1 MWTVKWNEDWK
12 VKHGVVDVF
21 SEMAGSE
28 ESGWQNV
35 RLPHDVMIHEK
46 RTQNTKNG
54 HHTGFYPGGIYTY
67 EKIFTAPEQW
77 RDQLVIIEFE
87 GVYANSAVYING
99 NYAGGY
105 PSGYTNFYI
114 KANDFLKFGQV
125 NRIRVVVNNS
135 NESNS
140 RWYTGSGIYR
150 NVNLL
155 YGDLLHISERGAR
168 LSTAEADE
176 EGAMISVEVPVE
188 NLAARKH
195 QFTVETQFW
204 DSEGNSAGKAITP
217 VTIFGGESMQIRQ
230 KIYIPK
236 PKLWNCE
243 TPYLYNCRIQ
253 LKQGEQVLDEYG
265 CLWGIRTLS
274 LTPDKGLRINGK
286 TVNLRGACI
295 HHDNGLLGA
304 ATFERAEERRC
315 EQLKAAGFNC
325 IRSAHQ
331 PMSKAMLDACDRLGM
346 LVIDELSDVW
356 TRSKN
361 DNDYARDFPMYWK
374 TDVERMVDKDFNH
387 VCVIIYSTG
396 NEIIEVNTAMG
407 AHLNREIA
415 NRIKSLDCTRYTTT
429 AINGMLAAA
438 GEIRNILSDVLKGN
452 DSFNLGSDT
461 GTGGGI
467 DTLNKMLSLM
477 KGSVEDAFAAHP
489 IMTNLIEETSGAL
502 DICGLNYLT
511 GRHVL
516 EHELD
521 ANRIVLGME
530 TYPADIARLWGLVES
545 QPHVIGDMT
554 WTGYD
559 YIGESGCGIFYYDG
573 RMGFGENWPASLS
586 YIGDIDIIGNRRPIS
601 YYREIIYGLR
611 RKPCIAIQR
620 LNHYGEIPSKTSW
633 MFSDSLTSWTWTGYE
648 GKSAVVEV
656 YSDAEEVELFLNGKS
671 LGKKP
676 AGPENQYLAIYEIAY
691 EPGRLEAMNIRNGQA
706 AETEALITASGN
718 RTLHAE
724 ADKVVLNANGS
735 DLSYIMVSCKGEN
748 GVTDLQVQ
756 KEIHISVEGCAELA
770 GFGSADPETENHY
783 DSQTWKTYDGYLLAI
798 IRAGNTP
805 GGVQVSFTSTD
816 GLKTSLKIQVV

>member
-1 MWTVKWNEDWK
+1 MRTVKWNEDWK
-12 VKHGVVDVF
+12 VKKGVVDVF
-21 SEMAGSE
+21 AEMAGSE
-28 ESGWQNV
+28 GSDWLEVS
-35 RLPHDVMIHEK
+35 LPHDAMIHEQ

-67 EKIFTAPEQW
+67 EKVFTAPEQW
-77 RDQLVIIEFE
+77 RNQLVIIEFE

-105 PSGYTNFYI
+105 PNGYTNFYV
-114 KANDFLKFGQV
+114 KANDFLEYGQV

-155 YGDLLHISERGAR
+155 LGELLHIPERGAR
-168 LSTAEADE
+168 LSTAEADA
-176 EGAMISVEVPVE
+176 EGAMISVVIPVE
-188 NLAARKH
+188 NLTAERH
-195 QFTVETQFW
+195 RFTVETQLL
-204 DSEGNSAGKAITP
+204 DEEGNPAGAETTP
-217 VTIFGGESMQIRQ
+217 VTVFGGESMEIRQ
-230 KIYIPK
+230 RIYIPS
-236 PKLWNCE
+236 PRLWSCE
-243 TPYLYNCRIQ
+243 TPYLYSCQIQ
-253 LKQGEQVLDEYG
+253 LKQGETVLDEYG
-265 CLWGIRTLS
+265 CSLGIRTLS
-274 LTPDKGLRINGK
+274 LTPGKGLRINGK

-304 ATFERAEERRC
+304 ATLERAEERRC
-315 EQLKAAGFNC
+315 EQLKEAGFNC
-325 IRSAHQ
+325 IRSAHH

-346 LVIDELSDVW
+346 LVIDELSDIW
-356 TRSKN
+356 TRPKN

-387 VCVIIYSTG
+387 ACVIIYSTG
-396 NEIIEVNTAMG
+396 NEIIEVNTAIG

-415 NRIKSLDCTRYTTT
+415 NRLKALDSTRYTTP
-429 AINGMLAAA
+429 AVNGMLAAA
-438 GEIRNILSDVLKGN
+438 GKIRDILSEVLKGEGSV
-452 DSFNLGSDT
+452 DLGADT
-461 GTGGGI
+461 GTVGGS

-477 KGSVEDAFAAHP
+477 KGEVEDAVAAHP
-489 IMTNLIEETSGAL
+489 IMTDLIAETSGAL

-511 GRHVL
+511 GRHEL

-521 ANRIVLGME
+521 ANRVVLGME
-530 TYPADIARLWGLVES
+530 TYPADVARLWEIVER

-586 YIGDIDIIGNRRPIS
+586 YIGDIDLIGNRRSIS
-601 YYREIIYGLR
+601 YYREVVYGLR
-611 RKPCIAIQR
+611 KKPCIAVQR
-620 LNHYGEIPSKTSW
+620 LNHYGETPSKTSW
-633 MFSDSLTSWTWTGYE
+633 MFSDSLASWTWTGYE
-648 GKSAVVEV
+648 GKSAVIEI
-656 YSDAEEVELFLNGKS
+656 YSDAEEVELFLNGRS

-676 AGPENQYLAIYEIAY
+676 AGPKSRYLAVYEAAY
-691 EPGRLEAMNIRNGQA
+691 EPGRLEAVNIRHGQA
-706 AETEALITASGN
+706 AETEVLMTATGS

-724 ADKVVLNANGS
+724 ADRAVLHANGS

-748 GVTDLQVQ
+748 GVPDLQAQ
-756 KEIHISVEGCAELA
+756 KEIHVSVEGCAALA
-770 GFGSADPETENHY
+770 GFGSADPETENRY

-805 GGVQVSFTSTD
+805 GDATVCFTSDD
-816 GLKTSLKIQVV
+816 GLNTSLKIQVV